1 MIKIRGFVTSSQPE
15 TGFINPRVQVLF
27 FVKLRIATVFY
38 YNSFGIHFNL
48 MDRVSI
54 IIPVLNEATC
64 LERTLRQLSILNPPA
79 WEVLVVDGG
88 SQDDTVAIAL
98 ATATRVIVSSMPG
111 RSVQMNLGAQTA
123 TGEILC
129 FLHADTLVPDDI
141 VTVIQNT
148 LSDAEIVGG
157 GFISLMAGSQHTR
170 WGFSLHN
177 YLKTYY
183 APLLFRPH
191 LFVKGLRL
199 LFGDQVI
206 FCRRTDFWECDG
218 FDAALPI
225 MEEAD
230 LCLKLVRRGKIKLV
244 NRIVQSSDRRVAHW
258 GEVKAT
264 AIYLAIGFLWGFGVS
279 AKYLKQFY
287 EDIR

>member
-1 MIKIRGFVTSSQPE
+1 M
-15 TGFINPRVQVLF
+15 N
-27 FVKLRIATVFY
+27 RI
-38 YNSFGIHFNL
+38 
-48 MDRVSI
+48 SI
-54 IIPVLNEATC
+54 IIPTLNEAAC

-88 SQDDTVAIAL
+88 SQDDTAAIPCKIA
-98 ATATRVIVSSMPG
+98 APRVHTSKTRVISSTTAG

-123 TGEILC
+123 TGDILC
-129 FLHADTLVPDDI
+129 FLHADTLVPDDM
-141 VTVIQNT
+141 VSVIQTT
-148 LSDAEIVGG
+148 LCDAKIAAG
-157 GFISLMAGSQHTR
+157 GFISIMAGSQQTR

-206 FCRRTDFWECDG
+206 FCRRTDFLECDG
-218 FDAALPI
+218 FDAEMPI

-230 LCLKLVRRGKIKLV
+230 LCLKLARRGKIKLV
-244 NRIVQSSDRRVAHW
+244 NRIVESSDRRVADW
-258 GEVKAT
+258 GEFKAIV
-264 AIYLAIGFLWGFGVS
+264 IYLSIGFLWGFGVS
-279 AKYLKQFY
+279 AKFLKQFY